1 MVVGITQSKASE
13 KSVYC
18 LIKRR
23 SFFIRK
29 LLFFLFEQISPSLYK
44 KTSFTKN
51 TLIILSLTYDV
62 GGYGMFLMGRITKY
76 ICSACVCS
84 LLAIT
89 MINPQS
95 SSAFTNQVIQQGA
108 VGEDVIELQS
118 RLQYIGFYNG
128 KIDGV
133 FGWSTYWALRNF
145 QYEFGIKKVDGLAG
159 AQTKQKLADVTK
171 YYEYHVK
178 TELKKGNK
186 FTHYGGVPIDKQKG
200 SSAKSSQNNVQKNAK
215 SQSKSQQQQPTGQQS
230 RGQQSRG
237 QQSRGQQSQGQ
248 QQSEGR
254 NNNQATPQQ
263 NQTNKAATNGG
274 SEQQQEKAQK
284 PTALNV
290 PNGFSQNDIQLMAN
304 AVYGEARGEPYNGQ
318 VAVAAVI
325 LNRVNSPTFPNT
337 VAGVIFEPRAFTAV
351 ADGQI
356 WLEPDETAKKAVL
369 DAINGWDPTG
379 NAMYYF
385 NPDTATSAWIWSR
398 PQIKQIGKHIFC
410 N

>member
-1 MVVGITQSKASE
+1 
-13 KSVYC
+13 
-18 LIKRR
+18 
-23 SFFIRK
+23 
-29 LLFFLFEQISPSLYK
+29 
-44 KTSFTKN
+44 
-51 TLIILSLTYDV
+51 
-62 GGYGMFLMGRITKY
+62 
-76 ICSACVCS
+76 
-84 LLAIT
+84 

-145 QYEFGIKKVDGLAG
+145 QYEFGIKKIDGLAG

-200 SSAKSSQNNVQKNAK
+200 SSSKSNQNNVQRNAK
-215 SQSKSQQQQPTGQQS
+215 SQSESQRQQSAGQQSGNQRQQSAGQQSGNQQQQS
-230 RGQQSRG
+230 RGQQ
-237 QQSRGQQSQGQ
+237 QSA
-248 QQSEGR
+248 GR

-263 NQTNKAATNGG
+263 SQNNNAATNGG
-274 SEQQQEKAQK
+274 SEQQQETAQK

-304 AVYGEARGEPYNGQ
+304 AVYGESRGEPYNGQ

-356 WLEPDETAKKAVL
+356 WLEPNETAKRAVL